1 MLSVRIGVGLP
12 SIIPGTPGKTVIEW
26 GREAE
31 RLGFASLATLG
42 G

>member
-1 MLSVRIGVGLP
+1 MRIGVGLP